1 MDSKYVLPSL
11 CKKRNHVKGLI
22 TKQANRLRELERME
36 ASPEV
41 AKLASD
47 LLKKM
52 QGLNADFK
60 TFHFEILECIDVADE
75 ASLGNE
81 QEAFNTHD
89 ERMESF
95 YPQID
100 KLVTCAE
107 STEYSSLLLGITRTS
122 LYKKGNVGLVL

>member
-1 MDSKYVLPSL
+1 MDSKDVLPSL
-11 CKKRNHVKGLI
+11 RKKRNHVKGLI
-22 TKQANRLRELERME
+22 TKEANRLRELECME

-75 ASLGNE
+75 AWEMSK
-81 QEAFNTHD
+81 
-89 ERMESF
+89 R
-95 YPQID
+95 P
-100 KLVTCAE
+100 
-107 STEYSSLLLGITRTS
+107 STLQPPLP
-122 LYKKGNVGLVL
+122 

>member
-1 MDSKYVLPSL
+1 MDSKDVLPSL
-11 CKKRNHVKGLI
+11 RKKRNHVKGLI
-22 TKQANRLRELERME
+22 TKLANRLRELECME

-81 QEAFNTHD
+81 QEAFNT
-89 ERMESF
+89 
-95 YPQID
+95 
-100 KLVTCAE
+100 
-107 STEYSSLLLGITRTS
+107 STPYSVI
-122 LYKKGNVGLVL
+122 VP